1 MGSGAPGQR
10 KGNGGNIIV
19 RFADGLDGL
28 RDTGQII
35 DRDAA
40 RLAAGGVCISQDAVI
55 FFTVAAGA
63 GQIIISSATL
73 AKKKDN
79 ITDIV

>member
-1 MGSGAPGQR
+1 MSNSPITELPQSPAATAPSEREPQASLLE
-10 KGNGGNIIV
+10 GG
-19 RFADGLDGL
+19 
-28 RDTGQII
+28 
-35 DRDAA
+35 
-40 RLAAGGVCISQDAVI
+40 
-55 FFTVAAGA
+55 